1 MKKILSILLV
11 IAMVASLVAMLI
23 VPASAAT
30 DDTRAV
36 TADDVT
42 VESYVNGNLGTTNV
56 LFDGFKPEPGLYGW
70 SNQVWDKKANGDYL
84 LITFEDQVLITDLAI
99 QALGNWPFAVVKGYN
114 ALGEEVFS
122 KGLNPDTK
130 QEGPSVVVSILSSE
144 TDNPIDV
151 KSIKIVNDYEGKI
164 LRIGEIEINAH
175 FHSYGSTA
183 TDITEPTCSKPGTG
197 VFTCTSCTRTKT
209 DKVTDPLGNHV
220 FSTEG
225 TKQSDATADT
235 QGEVRYPC
243 LTTGCDAY
251 LVELTPITTHNCG
264 KNTVVPDCENGGY
277 IEYTCD
283 KTCGDENC
291 DYTYKTAER
300 TALGHQKLENDSGTL
315 YSNATILSNEI
326 RTYACQRTDCGK
338 SFQAE
343 VLGTQLKNPD
353 TATIILTN
361 DNIVSF
367 EEVLA
372 DGGAGDKTQLFDE
385 IKSFGNDFYK
395 PTNFWQASTGSTLTV
410 TFDKE
415 YILLDARIFAASNEN
430 SLKIQYFNADGEEV
444 GTASDLYLAM
454 GTSVGIADVTG
465 LELQPVKEIV
475 ITVVSAKWA
484 KGSGMKLVELEI
496 TAHACDYKDEDRT
509 NIVLAPAECKT
520 TFDGTC
526 NLCGI
531 YAEGVV
537 EYNHTFEKE
546 TGTEVDKIYTTNA
559 DETTDYKDA
568 TCYTIGK
575 GYKHCTVCNVD
586 VDVKLEATG
595 EHDFENG
602 KAVYDDNK
610 APTCG
615 EGATGHIKCATD
627 GCPATLDKEFPAT
640 GEHSKWSWK
649 VIEGHEPDYT
659 HTGLNGYFCGVCGYQ
674 DTSKENQVA
683 KMVKLECITQK
694 DWSIR
699 YTDFVSPRA
708 TFKISKNNL
717 SAVEDEFDVKIFGVV
732 TKGEVSKEVQVYGE
746 GATGNVANDGTFSL
760 VVQGGSYTDEYKFS
774 VRVEITYKADNS
786 KNTAITTSKNI
797 TTATDGI
804 VSALDVANYYLSPSK
819 VNGID
824 AEIKKFYESVVASVN

>member
-11 IAMVASLVAMLI
+11 VAMVASLVAMLI
-23 VPASAAT
+23 VPASAST

-42 VESYVNGNLGTTNV
+42 VESYVNGNLGTTDV
-56 LFDGFKPEPGLYGW
+56 LFDGIKPEPGLYGW

-99 QALGNWPFAVVKGYN
+99 QALGNWPFAIVKGYN

-122 KGLNPDTK
+122 KGLNPDAK
-130 QEGPSVVVSILSSE
+130 QEGLSVVVSILSSG

-164 LRIGEIEINAH
+164 LRIGEIEISAH
-175 FHSYGSTA
+175 FHTYGSTA
-183 TDITEPTCSKPGTG
+183 TDITNPTCSKPGTG

-225 TKQSDATADT
+225 TKHSDATADT

-251 LVELTPITTHNCG
+251 LVELTPITAHNCG
-264 KNTVVPDCENGGY
+264 KNVVAPDCENGGY

-300 TALGHQKLENDSGTL
+300 TALGHQKADNDDGTL
-315 YSNATILSNEI
+315 YSKATIISNEI
-326 RTYACQRTDCGK
+326 RTYACQRTDCGEN
-338 SFQAE
+338 FQAE

-353 TATIILTN
+353 TATMILTN

-385 IKSFGNDFYK
+385 IKAIGDGGFYK
-395 PTNFWQASTGSTLTV
+395 PSNFWQASTGSTLTV

-430 SLKIQYFNADGEEV
+430 SLKIQYFNAEGEEV
-444 GTASDLYLAM
+444 GTASNLYLEM
-454 GTSVGIADVTG
+454 GTDVGAVDVTG

-475 ITVVSAKWA
+475 ITVVNAKWPQ
-484 KGSGMKLVELEI
+484 GSGMKLVELEI
-496 TAHACDYKDEDRT
+496 TAHACDYKTEDRT
-509 NIVLAPAECKT
+509 NVQTVPAECKT

-526 NLCGI
+526 HLCGI
-531 YAEGVV
+531 YAEDVV
-537 EYNHTFEKE
+537 EYNHAFEKVE
-546 TGTEVDKIYTTNA
+546 NSEELKIYT
-559 DETTDYKDA
+559 DREGDVPVSCYKD
-568 TCYTIGK
+568 GK
-575 GYKHCTVCNVD
+575 GYYLCTVCSAKKTVIST
-586 VDVKLEATG
+586 ATG
-595 EHDFENG
+595 EHVFE
-602 KAVYDDNK
+602 KANEVAVKDNEADCGNPGRAYMKCSTPGCIAVSEEYDV
-610 APTCG
+610 
-615 EGATGHIKCATD
+615 
-627 GCPATLDKEFPAT
+627 PAT
-640 GEHSKWSWK
+640 GNHSKWNWK
-649 VIEGHEPDYT
+649 ILEGHEPDYT
-659 HTGLNGYFCGVCGYQ
+659 HTGLKGYFCGVCGYQ
-674 DTSKENQVA
+674 DTSKEDQIA
-683 KMVKLECITQK
+683 DMVKLDCISQK
-694 DWSIR
+694 DWSVR

-708 TFKISKNNL
+708 TFKISKTNI

-746 GATGNVANDGTFSL
+746 GATGKVANDGTFSL

-774 VRVEITYKADNS
+774 VRVEITCKADNS
-786 KNTAITTSKNI
+786 KNTATTTSKNI
-797 TTATDGI
+797 TTAPDGV

-819 VNGID
+819 VNGIN
-824 AEIKKFYESVVASVN
+824 AEIKKFYESIVASAN